1 MQHAIAANLAH
12 SRNIARTYKASMA
25 LYGWKIHHERYFLS
39 MFPATGDPSP
49 ATKGDTLHLS
59 ILKNYTGIINHSR
72 HHRLGARSF
81 IFRPRDLTKAG
92 DDRPRQR
99 APAASGERGPRSR
112 PLMVR
117 AVSPFFWYFF
127 FFFFYFSLLFI
138 FCHLYFHCDLVLFIK
153 IVVCISLHDCMCV
166 SVFVC
171 VCVTEFICL
180 WFPQKEKMKL
190 LVNLLFSSPSFW

>member
-117 AVSPFFWYFF
+117 AVSPF
-127 FFFFYFSLLFI
+127 SGI
-138 FCHLYFHCDLVLFIK
+138 
-153 IVVCISLHDCMCV
+153 
-166 SVFVC
+166 
-171 VCVTEFICL
+171 
-180 WFPQKEKMKL
+180 
-190 LVNLLFSSPSFW
+190 FSSSSFTFLFCLFFVICIFIVI

>member
-25 LYGWKIHHERYFLS
+25 LYGWKIHHGRYFLS

-127 FFFFYFSLLFI
+127 FFFYFSLLFI